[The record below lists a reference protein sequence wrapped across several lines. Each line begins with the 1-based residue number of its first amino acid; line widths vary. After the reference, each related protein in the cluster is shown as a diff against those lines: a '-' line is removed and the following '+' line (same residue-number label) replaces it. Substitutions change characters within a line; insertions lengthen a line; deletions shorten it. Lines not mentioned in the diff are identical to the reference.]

1 MDSAGEPT
9 LPFLRLS
16 VDAKMHAASWKVR
29 MISTTRAW
37 PGVVLLLSCEP
48 SRMTIINHRW
58 EGAQVLCWWVW
69 VGKAMHENP
78 PRSPAQPWGIRCH
91 AGHCSGSLLLSL
103 KGKK

>member
-9 LPFLRLS
+9 LPFLLLS

-48 SRMTIINHRW
+48 SRATIINHPW
-58 EGAQVLCWWVW
+58 GSAPLGGLLGALLVDLGRQSHVGPSVPCPALGHKVLC
-69 VGKAMHENP
+69 
-78 PRSPAQPWGIRCH
+78 
-91 AGHCSGSLLLSL
+91 
-103 KGKK
+103 